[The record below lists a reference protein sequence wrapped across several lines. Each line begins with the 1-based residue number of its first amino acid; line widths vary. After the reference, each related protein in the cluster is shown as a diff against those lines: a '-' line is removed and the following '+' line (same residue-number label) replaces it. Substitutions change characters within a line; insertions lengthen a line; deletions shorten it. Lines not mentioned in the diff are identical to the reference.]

1 MNVPLLLGEVPE
13 LPDLDLNDLLILV
26 VETLV
31 ELIRQLVLLHCQ
43 LKRPQIL
50 VFNQIPLVLKQVLVI
65 IIRVVHLSYQL
76 KHQRH
81 QVAPCDLILD
91 GHLKTELDPLTEK
104 HAARDSLFITF
115 VFQKKGIKD
124 LTVIFEGKRYLVH

>member
-1 MNVPLLLGEVPE
+1 M
-13 LPDLDLNDLLILV
+13 
-26 VETLV
+26 
-31 ELIRQLVLLHCQ
+31 
-43 LKRPQIL
+43 
-50 VFNQIPLVLKQVLVI
+50 LVI

-81 QVAPCDLILD
+81 QVTPCDLILD
-91 GHLKTELDPLTEK
+91 WHLKTELDPLTEK

-124 LTVIFEGKRYLVH
+124 LTVIFEGKRYLVHYLQVLIRSITLVHLGELICYAQEQNLLE